1 MTDACSQDSGSENRP
16 SRPEQSKRSP
26 KFGDRFK
33 ALSSKVSQAMGFEWM
48 YFHLNYA
55 DCVELYAPEPVVAE
69 YVNDHPSWFTRCALP
84 MKAIPIGD
92 SGYDLLL
99 GRYGALQFEVEVRIG
114 LQLIPRDEAGVYRI
128 SSIDL
133 PDYTPPG
140 YEVNFHGQFYLAEVP
155 CCPTPEYLQELQSYL
170 ILPSPLPEV
179 MTRWEWSLDLTVG
192 VKFPH
197 FIHRL
202 PQSLIQS
209 TSDRLLQQIVREV
222 SRRLGKKVQQDFH
235 QTLSIRE

>member
-1 MTDACSQDSGSENRP
+1 MTDACSQDSGSENHVSP
-16 SRPEQSKRSP
+16 PEQPQRSP

-55 DCVELYAPEPVVAE
+55 DCVELYAPETLVAA
-69 YVNDHPSWFTRCALP
+69 YVNDHSSWFTRCALP
-84 MKAIPIGD
+84 MKAISIGD
-92 SGYDLLL
+92 NAYDLLI

-114 LQLIPRDEAGVYRI
+114 LELIPCDETGVYRI
-128 SSIDL
+128 CSIEL
-133 PDYTPPG
+133 PNYTPPG
-140 YEVNFHGQFYLAEVP
+140 YQVNFHGQFYLAEIP
-155 CCPTPEYLQELQSYL
+155 CCPTPEYFKELQSYL

-192 VKFPH
+192 VRFPQ

-202 PQSLIQS
+202 PQSLIQT

-222 SRRLGKKVQQDFH
+222 SRRLAKKVQQDFH
-235 QTLSIRE
+235 KTLAN